1 MVCLMSYLVK
11 LITPTGGIVLDPFAG
26 SGSTL
31 IAAKELGYNFIGIEK
46 EADYVKIAEARLG
59 SVLDKS
65 NDL

>member
-1 MVCLMSYLVK
+1 MSYLVK